1 MFHLGFTTD
10 QLIGTWKDFRGQL
23 TGDLLWSCNRK
34 SSTQLVCKSDAAEG
48 TITMNGNKVTFEDH
62 LKHVGVFN
70 GKEQIDFEL
79 FKWTKQAKKGRFIL
93 RKEKYVELSP
103 LIRFVKYC

>member
-10 QLIGTWKDFRGQL
+10 QLVGTWKDFRGQL

-93 RKEKYVELSP
+93 RKEK
-103 LIRFVKYC
+103 IC